1 MKTTTL
7 IKKLQ
12 KFLDQGMTEV
22 SFVDYN
28 WNDYDVEFQPLSKST
43 LNIVV
48 NCDNTDEE

>member
-28 WNDYDVEFQPLSKST
+28 WNDYDVEFQPLSEST

-48 NCDNTDEE
+48 NCDNYEEE